1 MFISFARLQV
11 YFVIALL
18 LVAVVYPI
26 YLFGSVMGFDG
37 FDLRRVGAD
46 FYQFLLASRMAVA
59 GKAAQLYDF
68 EWFYGEVQRNVA
80 GGSGFYAWVHPPSL
94 LVFLVP
100 LSGLTYLQAYSLW
113 MGMGGLL
120 SVVVGFSRKAPIR
133 AFAFFI
139 FAPATLVNVF
149 YGQFGML
156 AGGFLYGGLRLMNR
170 HPAIAGVLLGCVSI
184 KPELFMLIPIILIA
198 HRSIIALCACVATVA
213 FLIDASAVFFG
224 SGLWWIYLEAVP
236 SLLSAVMDQGE
247 GSFLYLIPSAFGAMR
262 SLGFSATAGYLVQLP
277 FTLIAFVVTFW
288 LFVRE
293 REPVARN
300 LAVTLCV
307 LLATPF
313 LFLWDYAV
321 LSPALYLYATRTG
334 LFDDDAQSP
343 YMEPILLFA
352 VYLLPLINIALAAH
366 GFPVGPIFTALALVV
381 VVVRMVNSAPLQNSI
396 GPDDGQGDNLLPDE
410 PEEGE
415 GLDAAR

>member
-11 YFVIALL
+11 YFLVALL
-18 LVAVVYPI
+18 LIAVVYPL
-26 YLFGSVMGFDG
+26 YLFGTVMGLDG

-46 FYQFLLASRMAVA
+46 FYQFLLASRLAVS
-59 GKAAQLYDF
+59 GNAAQLYDF
-68 EWFYGEVQRNVA
+68 SWFYNEVQRNVA
-80 GGSGFYAWVHPPSL
+80 DGSGFYAWVHPPSM

-100 LSGLTYLQAYSLW
+100 ISGLTYLQAYTVW

-120 SVVVGFSRKAPIR
+120 SFAVAFSRRAPIR
-133 AFAFFI
+133 AVTFFI
-139 FAPATLVNVF
+139 FAPATLVNLF
-149 YGQFGML
+149 YGQSGML
-156 AGGFLYGGLRLMNR
+156 AGGFLYGGLRLMDR
-170 HPAIAGVLLGCVSI
+170 HPAWAGVLLGCVSI

-213 FLIDASAVFFG
+213 FLVDASAVFFG
-224 SGLWWIYLEAVP
+224 SGLWWIYLETVP
-236 SLLSAVMDQGE
+236 SLVTTVMAQGE

-262 SLGFSATAGYLVQLP
+262 SLGFSATAGYMVQLP
-277 FTLIAFVVTFW
+277 VTIIAFAVTFW
-288 LFVRE
+288 LFARE

-334 LFDDDAQSP
+334 LFDDDMNTP
-343 YMEPILLFA
+343 LMEPVLLFA
-352 VYLLPLINIALAAH
+352 VYLLPIVNIALAAH
-366 GFPVGPIFTALALVV
+366 GFPVGPIFTALALLA
-381 VVVRMVNSAPLQNSI
+381 VVVRMIDAERTQASLV
-396 GPDDGQGDNLLPDE
+396 DD
-410 PEEGE
+410 EGE
-415 GLDAAR
+415 GDNSVPDDRDGDEELGTT

>member
-1 MFISFARLQV
+1 
-11 YFVIALL
+11 
-18 LVAVVYPI
+18 
-26 YLFGSVMGFDG
+26 
-37 FDLRRVGAD
+37 
-46 FYQFLLASRMAVA
+46 
-59 GKAAQLYDF
+59 
-68 EWFYGEVQRNVA
+68 
-80 GGSGFYAWVHPPSL
+80 
-94 LVFLVP
+94 
-100 LSGLTYLQAYSLW
+100 
-113 MGMGGLL
+113 MGGLL
-120 SVVVGFSRKAPIR
+120 SFAVAFSRKAPIR
-133 AFAFFI
+133 AFTFFI
-139 FAPATLVNVF
+139 FAPATLVNLF

-170 HPAIAGVLLGCVSI
+170 HPALAGVLLGCVSI

-213 FLIDASAVFFG
+213 FLVDASAVFFG
-224 SGLWWIYLEAVP
+224 SGLWWIYLETVP
-236 SLLSAVMDQGE
+236 SLLATVMDQGE

-277 FTLIAFVVTFW
+277 FTVMAFVVTFW
-288 LFVRE
+288 LFMRE

-334 LFDDDAQSP
+334 LFDDDADSP
-343 YMEPILLFA
+343 YVAPLLLFA
-352 VYLLPLINIALAAH
+352 VYLLPIVNIALAAH

-381 VVVRMVNSAPLQNSI
+381 VIVRMMSTAETQMSVPEDEQE
-396 GPDDGQGDNLLPDE
+396 GDNSFA
-410 PEEGE
+410 EERESDE
-415 GLDAAR
+415 GLGTT